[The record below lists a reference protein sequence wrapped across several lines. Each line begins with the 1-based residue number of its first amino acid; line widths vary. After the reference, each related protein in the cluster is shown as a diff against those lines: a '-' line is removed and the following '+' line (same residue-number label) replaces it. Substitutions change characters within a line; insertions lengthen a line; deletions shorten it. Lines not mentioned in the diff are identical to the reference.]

1 MGLTKS
7 RNSPSDHAP
16 EVGPEGFGEVRAR
29 EGHLDGGLQ
38 EAQLVA
44 GIEAAAREANGVER
58 SPLAQAPEGVS
69 ELDLAAVV
77 GRRLAE
83 DGEDVRRQDVPPDD
97 GEVGRSR

>member
-44 GIEAAAREANGVER
+44 GIEAAAGEADGEER
-58 SPLAQAPEGVS
+58 PPLAQAPEGVG
-69 ELDLAAVV
+69 ELDPAAMI
-77 GRRLAE
+77 GRRLE
-83 DGEDVRRQDVPPDD
+83 GNGEEFRSQAVPPAAC
-97 GEVGRSR
+97 EVG